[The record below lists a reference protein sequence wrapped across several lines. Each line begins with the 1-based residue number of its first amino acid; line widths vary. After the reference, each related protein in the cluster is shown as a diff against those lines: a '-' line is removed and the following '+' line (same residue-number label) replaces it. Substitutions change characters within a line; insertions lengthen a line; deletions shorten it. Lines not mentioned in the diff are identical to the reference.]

1 MAERSPMKQ
10 RLLTRWLPL
19 SLLLV
24 GAVAILVAC
33 GGGGNDDTSDP
44 VAETER
50 SQALGLFDKL
60 PVSWT
65 PTKLVFNLNPG
76 SRQSIPVTL
85 TTTKALT
92 NARVVFVPDFRNA
105 VTVSPS
111 TIPTLAAGQ
120 SATVTLTFAP
130 SATDT
135 RKALAGVVLLYDR
148 NATVSRPLPVKVSL
162 VAQET
167 INGVAVPPEPPSEL
181 NNATL
186 AGFDVNAN
194 GVRDDVER
202 YVISTFSGSKK
213 RTAVAS
219 ELSRANQQALLAADT
234 NDRASLIA
242 ATRRADAAVACL
254 NYIDPSNAASIE
266 NQLAAVELNTRL
278 RWTVAAKLQQL
289 LGGLEMTV
297 PADKKAM
304 CTFDP
309 ESMAN

>member
-1 MAERSPMKQ
+1 MQQ

-24 GAVAILVAC
+24 GAVSILIAC

-44 VAETER
+44 VLETER

-92 NARVVFVPDFRNA
+92 NARVVFVPDLRNA

-135 RKALAGVVLLYDR
+135 RKVIAGVVLLYDR

-167 INGVAVPPEPPSEL
+167 INGVAVPPEPPPEL

-186 AGFDVNAN
+186 AGFDVNVN
-194 GVRDDVER
+194 GVRDDVDR
-202 YVISTFSGSKK
+202 YIATEYPTSARARSSLTQRAAALQQVLISPDYALSKRLLDAARDCMMATFSASPSDADGARKSLGVG
-213 RTAVAS
+213 RALTERMVNTPARLTAYAAYNQTRSGTVTTLTAVEEVS
-219 ELSRANQQALLAADT
+219 SRCLVNPSSLT
-234 NDRASLIA
+234 N
-242 ATRRADAAVACL
+242 
-254 NYIDPSNAASIE
+254 
-266 NQLAAVELNTRL
+266 
-278 RWTVAAKLQQL
+278 
-289 LGGLEMTV
+289 
-297 PADKKAM
+297 
-304 CTFDP
+304 
-309 ESMAN
+309 

>member
-24 GAVAILVAC
+24 GAALVLIAC

-50 SQALGLFDKL
+50 SQSLGLFDKL
-60 PVSWT
+60 PVSWA
-65 PTKLVFNLNPG
+65 PSKLVFNLNPG

-92 NARVVFVPDFRNA
+92 NARVVFVPDLRNA
-105 VTVSPS
+105 VTVTPS
-111 TIPTLAAGQ
+111 TIPSLAAGA

-135 RKALAGVVLLYDR
+135 RKVIAGVVLLYDK

-167 INGVAVPPEPPSEL
+167 INGVAVPPEPPPEL

-194 GVRDDVER
+194 GVRDDVDR
-202 YVISTFSGSKK
+202 LIASRINRGADTSS
-213 RTAVAS
+213 AVAFARELQFVVVGPTLANRAEALTLVARQKCALRGASSAIS
-219 ELSRANQQALLAADT
+219 EAGLGD
-234 NDRASLIA
+234 
-242 ATRRADAAVACL
+242 AVANTDL
-254 NYIDPSNAASIE
+254 RREAMQQFNDVLVGYIQRELPS
-266 NQLAAVELNTRL
+266 
-278 RWTVAAKLQQL
+278 
-289 LGGLEMTV
+289 
-297 PADKKAM
+297 
-304 CTFDP
+304 C
-309 ESMAN
+309 AN